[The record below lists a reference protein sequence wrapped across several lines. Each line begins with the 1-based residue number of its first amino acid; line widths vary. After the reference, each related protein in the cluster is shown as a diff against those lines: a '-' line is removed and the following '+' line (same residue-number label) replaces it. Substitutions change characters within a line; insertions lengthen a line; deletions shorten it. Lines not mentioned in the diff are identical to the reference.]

1 VTDPSPGSS
10 AADADVRELYR
21 KLLEA
26 WDKRNAR
33 DYAMLFAPDAIL
45 VGFDGTQVFGQ
56 ADIGAHISEVLSH
69 HQTARYV
76 SIVRGVRAVT
86 GEVVALSAVAGM
98 VPPNKTDINP
108 EVNAVQTL
116 VAARRGSAWQVA
128 LFQNTPAAFHGRP
141 DDAKAL
147 TEELRGALK
156 KSTPNEPK
164 SGNP

>member
-1 VTDPSPGSS
+1 MTNPSRGTS
-10 AADADVRELYR
+10 AAEAEVRQLYR

-56 ADIGAHISEVLSH
+56 ADIGAHISEVFSH

-76 SIVRGVRAVT
+76 SIVRGVRAMT
-86 GEVVALSAVAGM
+86 GDVVALSAVAGM

-108 EVNAVQTL
+108 EVNAVQTM
-116 VAARRGSAWQVA
+116 VAARRGNDWHVA

-141 DDAKAL
+141 DDAKSL
-147 TEELRGALK
+147 TEELRDALK
-156 KSTPNEPK
+156 RQK
-164 SGNP
+164 SG